1 MRTVEE
7 HREAALGLVAPLPA
21 ETVPVARA
29 AGLVLAQDVLA
40 PEALPRWDA
49 SAMDGYAVR
58 RQDVADATE
67 DRPVLLRVVADL
79 PAGSSA
85 VPTTEP
91 GTAVRIMT
99 GAPVPPGADAVVP
112 VEHTDAGT
120 DVVTVRRAPAPGA
133 HVRRAGEDVAA
144 GELVLAAGT
153 LLGARHV
160 AAAAAVGAAHLTVRP
175 RPRVAVLSTGSE
187 LVEPGAPLARG
198 QVPDSNSVLL
208 AAAVEAAGGDVV
220 HRAAVADDA
229 AALRDLLAAQ
239 DGSVDLVVSSGGVSA
254 GAYDV
259 VKEVLAGTGV
269 DFLQVAMQP
278 GKPQGLGLL
287 PHGTPALCLPGNPV
301 SAFVSFEVFVRPVL
315 SRLRGLPVDPGPA
328 ERAVARVGW
337 RSPAG
342 RRQYLP
348 VALEKADGALAARPA
363 AAGRGG
369 SHLVASLARADA
381 LAVVPADTQEVAA
394 GDVLPILRIPG

>member
-1 MRTVEE
+1 V
-7 HREAALGLVAPLPA
+7 
-21 ETVPVARA
+21 TVPVAQA
-29 AGLVLAQDVLA
+29 AGHVLAHDVRA

-49 SAMDGYAVR
+49 SAMDCYAVR
-58 RQDVADATE
+58 RHDVAAAADE
-67 DRPVLLRVVADL
+67 RPVALRVVADL
-79 PAGSSA
+79 PAGSPA
-85 VPTTEP
+85 APDTRA

-160 AAAAAVGAAHLTVRP
+160 AAAAAVGAGHLAVHR

-187 LVEPGAPLARG
+187 LVEPGVPLERG
-198 QVPDSNSVLL
+198 QIPDSNSVLL
-208 AAAVEAAGGDVV
+208 AAAVRAAGGHVV
-220 HRAAVADDA
+220 LRTSVPDEP
-229 AALRDLLAAQ
+229 AALRDVLAAQ
-239 DGSVDLVVSSGGVSA
+239 DGAVDLVVSSGGVSA

-259 VKEVLAGTGV
+259 VKELLAGTGV
-269 DFLQVAMQP
+269 QFVQVAMQP
-278 GKPQGLGLL
+278 GKPQGLGRL
-287 PHGTPALCLPGNPV
+287 PRGTAALCLPGNPV

-315 SRLRGLPVDPGPA
+315 ARLRGLPPDPGPA
-328 ERAVARVGW
+328 ERATVAVGW

-348 VALEKADGALAARPA
+348 VALDAAAGTLAARPA
-363 AAGRGG
+363 AAGVGG

-381 LAVVPADTQEVAA
+381 LAVVPADVVQVAP
-394 GDVLPILRIPG
+394 GDVLPILRMPA